1 MVPDIRVGI
10 GYDVHSFIE
19 HTNDEHYITLCG
31 IQIAHSQRLNGH
43 SDSDVAL
50 HALTDALLGTYNLG
64 DIGTHFPPTEK
75 KWENAPSS
83 IFIKKASELISLHN
97 GIVSNIDITIIAE
110 TPRISSFREKMCEV
124 ISQMLNIEINRV
136 SVKATTNE
144 CIGFIGR
151 GEGIAAIASACVI
164 YQ

>member
-50 HALTDALLGTYNLG
+50 HALTDAILGTHNLG
-64 DIGTHFPPTEK
+64 DIGTHFPPTEE
-75 KWENAPSS
+75 KWKDAPSS
-83 IFIKKASELISLHN
+83 IFIKKALDLITHHN
-97 GIVSNIDITIIAE
+97 GTISNVDITIIAE
-110 TPRISSFREKMCEV
+110 TPRISSFREKMCQV
-124 ISQMLNIEINRV
+124 IAQMLNLEINRV

-144 CIGFIGR
+144 HLGFIGR
-151 GEGIAAIASACVI
+151 GEGIAAIATACII